1 MHGDVA
7 AAIARLV
14 KPGGLFVLID
24 SLQHG
29 DRPEFDALLESFP
42 FAFHEPYYADY
53 LRQDLTTL
61 FVEAGFEQESVE
73 LAYLS
78 RVMTFRR
85 RGG

>member
-24 SLQHG
+24 SLQYG
-29 DRPEFDALLESFP
+29 DRPEYDALLESFP
-42 FAFHEPYYADY
+42 LAFHEPYFADY
-53 LRQDLTTL
+53 LRQDLTKL
-61 FVEAGFEQESVE
+61 FAEAGFEQQNVE

-85 RGG
+85 KGG